1 MSGYIHILDDIG
13 FFAPMILFTF
23 SIILLWSRIKY
34 LNVYL
39 IFFLLN
45 MLLNKTLKQLIGEPR
60 PGEATEKNVYKGYEN
75 TKGAEIYGMPS
86 GHAQSVLFSTIYTYL
101 VTKTES
107 VLIGGGFI
115 SMLSLIQR
123 YKFKRHSIK
132 QLIVGSLLGAGVALF
147 GYNISTF
154 YLTCK

>member
-1 MSGYIHILDDIG
+1 
-13 FFAPMILFTF
+13 
-23 SIILLWSRIKY
+23 
-34 LNVYL
+34 
-39 IFFLLN
+39 